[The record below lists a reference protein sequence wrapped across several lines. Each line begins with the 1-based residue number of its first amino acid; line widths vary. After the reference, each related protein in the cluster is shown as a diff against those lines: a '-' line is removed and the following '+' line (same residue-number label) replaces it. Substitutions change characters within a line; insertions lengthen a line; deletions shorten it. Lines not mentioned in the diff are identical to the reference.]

1 MVNVTVLIDF
11 MGKHYQTNVIAPRD
25 TEESK
30 IKQLA
35 YEQVRK
41 QWTPEAK

>member
-1 MVNVTVLIDF
+1 MMNVTVLTDF
-11 MGKHYQTNVIAPRD
+11 MGKNYQTNVIAPRD
-25 TEESK
+25 TDESK

-41 QWTPEAK
+41 QWTPVAK

>member
-1 MVNVTVLIDF
+1 MVNITVLIGF

>member
-25 TEESK
+25 TDESK

-41 QWTPEAK
+41 QWTPVAK

>member
-11 MGKHYQTNVIAPRD
+11 MGKNYQTNVIAPRG

-41 QWTPEAK
+41 QWTPVAK

>member
-1 MVNVTVLIDF
+1 MVNITVLIDF

-30 IKQLA
+30 IRQLA

-41 QWTPEAK
+41 QWTPAAK